1 MNYTAKL
8 REIIEAG
15 GTRATTPRNTV
26 LVTVT
31 KQGEVVV
38 GDSRHAAAQRWL
50 NPEVVT
56 ERFGNPFPSSY

>member
-1 MNYTAKL
+1 MNYAVRL

-15 GTRATTPRNTV
+15 GTRATTPKNTC
-26 LVTVT
+26 LVTIT
-31 KQGEVVV
+31 KTGDVVV
-38 GDSRHAAAQRWL
+38 GDSRNAVAQRWL